1 MHAYDFVNND
11 PVTVQIMV
19 KRRNLSDKGIK
30 FFDVWGFYVYRKR
43 IKCIDVFVRAV
54 CLGMCEKKQRLI
66 L

>member
-30 FFDVWGFYVYRKR
+30 FFDV
-43 IKCIDVFVRAV
+43 
-54 CLGMCEKKQRLI
+54 
-66 L
+66 